1 MVTTSKIPNNSTLK
15 LDDSS
20 FDYIDSFQK
29 SFLDEADKID
39 ITKIGKLFFASGP
52 KWIDGLFATRNKVVG
67 LFGLKTSDNTTDRQ
81 KQLDNFKCEKGEQL
95 GLFKVFEKT
104 DNEVILGEDDRHLN
118 FRVSL
123 LLDKISDKT
132 EQKNL
137 IITTTVK
144 FNNSFGRLY
153 FLPVRPFHKLI
164 VPTMLK
170 GIIKRLENETTTN
183 R

>member
-1 MVTTSKIPNNSTLK
+1 MVTKSKIPDNSTLK
-15 LDDSS
+15 MDNKS
-20 FDYIDSFQK
+20 FDYVDCYQSSFI
-29 SFLDEADKID
+29 DEADKID

-52 KWIDGLFATRNKVVG
+52 KWIDGLFTARNKVVG
-67 LFGLKTSDNTTDRQ
+67 LFGLKTSGNTTDRQ

-95 GLFKVFEKT
+95 GLFKVFDKT
-104 DNEVILGEDDRHLN
+104 DNEIILGENDKHLD

-123 LLDKISDKT
+123 LLGKVVNKT

-137 IITTTVK
+137 TITTTVK

-170 GIIKRLENETTTN
+170 GIIKQLENETTTN